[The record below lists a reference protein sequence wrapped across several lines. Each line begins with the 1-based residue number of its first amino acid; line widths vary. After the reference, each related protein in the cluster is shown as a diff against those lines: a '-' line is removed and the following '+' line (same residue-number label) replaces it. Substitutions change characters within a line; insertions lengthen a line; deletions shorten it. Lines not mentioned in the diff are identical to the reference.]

1 MSYKT
6 ITLNN
11 ERQHNGKYFSGG
23 GGSKK
28 CYNDRNLYTPN
39 CNKVVIEK
47 SKRQQVK

>member
-1 MSYKT
+1 MAT
-6 ITLNN
+6 IFL
-11 ERQHNGKYFSGG
+11 GG

-47 SKRQQVK
+47 KEKSNKLNRNFKIRMYLS